1 MLIGFVLLL
10 TSATAEPMP
19 VSERIYPDRAACEQ
33 IQNRLLERRQNASLE
48 CAPVKRKLKQFE
60 NMPIKLIK

>member
-19 VSERIYPDRAACEQ
+19 ISERIYPDKAACEQ
-33 IQNRLLERRQNASLE
+33 FKERLLGRRPDAQLE
-48 CAPVKRKLKQFE
+48 CAPVHR
-60 NMPIKLIK
+60 

>member
-19 VSERIYPDRAACEQ
+19 VSEHIYPDTATCEQ
-33 IQNRLLERRQNASLE
+33 VKKRLLERRPNAALE
-48 CAPVKRKLKQFE
+48 CSPVHR
-60 NMPIKLIK
+60 

>member
-19 VSERIYPDRAACEQ
+19 VSERIYADKVACEQ
-33 IQNRLLERRQNASLE
+33 FKKRLLERRPNAQLE
-48 CAPVKRKLKQFE
+48 CSPVHR
-60 NMPIKLIK
+60 

>member
-19 VSERIYPDRAACEQ
+19 VTERIYPDKAACEQ
-33 IQNRLLERRQNASLE
+33 IKKRLLERRPNAQLE
-48 CAPVKRKLKQFE
+48 CSPVHR
-60 NMPIKLIK
+60 